1 MESEDV
7 PGGPTSLLPGGAPER
22 SAVPGRLFTRRA
34 AHMTTVTIALPDGIF
49 EAVRKAPD
57 EVAQE
62 MRIAVAVRWY
72 AQGLISQGKGAEI
85 AGLTR
90 SQFIDALGLAGVPA
104 CQETISEI
112 REILSRG

>member
-1 MESEDV
+1 
-7 PGGPTSLLPGGAPER
+7 
-22 SAVPGRLFTRRA
+22 
-34 AHMTTVTIALPDGIF
+34 
-49 EAVRKAPD
+49 
-57 EVAQE
+57 

-112 REILSRG
+112 REMLSRG

>member
-1 MESEDV
+1 
-7 PGGPTSLLPGGAPER
+7 
-22 SAVPGRLFTRRA
+22 
-34 AHMTTVTIALPDGIF
+34 MTTLTIALPDGIF

-85 AGLTR
+85 AALTR

-112 REILSRG
+112 RDAAGEVVCNASPIILLARIDRLDILEAYATRS

>member
-1 MESEDV
+1 MEVEDV
-7 PGGPTSLLPGGAPER
+7 PGG
-22 SAVPGRLFTRRA
+22 PGRLFTRRA

-90 SQFIDALGLAGVPA
+90 SQFIDALGLAAVTGEL
-104 CQETISEI
+104 QETIGEI

>member
-1 MESEDV
+1 
-7 PGGPTSLLPGGAPER
+7 
-22 SAVPGRLFTRRA
+22 
-34 AHMTTVTIALPDGIF
+34 MTTLTIALPDGIF

-85 AGLTR
+85 AALTR

-112 REILSRG
+112 REVLSRG